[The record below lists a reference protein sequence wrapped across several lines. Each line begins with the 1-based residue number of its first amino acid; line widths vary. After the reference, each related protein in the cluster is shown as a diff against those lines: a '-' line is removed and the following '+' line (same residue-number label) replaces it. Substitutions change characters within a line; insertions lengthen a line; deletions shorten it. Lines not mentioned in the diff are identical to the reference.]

1 MIRRFALVVFTVL
14 VSFSAEAQSPVK
26 IKFVLDW
33 KYQGL
38 HAWYLIAQDK
48 GYYKAEGLDV
58 EIDQGEGSA
67 ATVTKIAGGAY
78 NAGFGDINAIIQL
91 ASSKPQDAPVMVYMV
106 YNKAPFVV
114 ATKKSS
120 GIAKPKD
127 LEGKIIGSPAGGA
140 ALKLFPAFAKHAG
153 FNEKTVSYSNMAPQL
168 QETMLVRGDVNAS
181 LAFIVTSWFNYK
193 RQGID
198 PERDINWMMY
208 SDYGLDLY
216 SNGVMVSRKLAQEQP
231 NAVRGLARAI
241 NRGMM
246 DSIANP
252 DAAIDAI
259 VKREALIDRPTEK
272 ERLALTVKWLIDTP
286 ESREIGLGDI
296 KDARLAANI
305 RQFAESYELPR
316 APASGEVF
324 NRSFLPPRTERMLK
338 N

>member
-1 MIRRFALVVFTVL
+1 MIRF
-14 VSFSAEAQSPVK
+14 FSLLILLACTSAQAQAPVK

-58 EIDQGEGSA
+58 EIDQGDGSA

-78 NAGFGDINAIIQL
+78 SAGFGDINAIIQL
-91 ASSKPQDAPVMVYMV
+91 AAPKPQDAPVMVYMV
-106 YNKAPFVV
+106 YNKAPFTV

-153 FNEKTVSYSNMAPQL
+153 FNEKSVKYSNMSPQL
-168 QETMLVRGDVNAS
+168 QEIMLAKGDVDAS

-193 RQGID
+193 RQGVD
-198 PERDINWMMY
+198 PEKDINWIMY

-231 NAVRGLARAI
+231 AAVRGLVRAI

-259 VKREALIDRPTEK
+259 YKREPLVDRAIEK
-272 ERLALTVKWLIDTP
+272 ERLLLTLKWLIDTP
-286 ESREIGLGDI
+286 ESKEIGLGDI

-305 RQFAESYELPR
+305 KQVAETYELAR
-316 APASGEVF
+316 VPANNEIF
-324 NRSFLPPRTERMLK
+324 NRSFLPARAERMVK
-338 N
+338 K

>member
-1 MIRRFALVVFTVL
+1 MIRFLSLLILLAC
-14 VSFSAEAQSPVK
+14 AGAHAQAPVK

-58 EIDQGEGSA
+58 EIDQGDGSA

-78 NAGFGDINAIIQL
+78 SAGFGDINAIIQL
-91 ASSKPQDAPVMVYMV
+91 AAAKPQDAPVMVYMV
-106 YNKAPFVV
+106 YNKAPFTV

-120 GIAKPKD
+120 GISKPKD
-127 LEGKIIGSPAGGA
+127 LEGKVIGSPAGGA

-153 FNEKTVSYSNMAPQL
+153 FNEKTVKYSNMAPQL
-168 QETMLVRGDVNAS
+168 QETMLVKGDVDAS

-193 RQGID
+193 RQGVD
-198 PERDINWMMY
+198 PEKDINWIMY

-231 NAVRGLARAI
+231 AAVRGLVRAI
-241 NRGMM
+241 NRGMK
-246 DSIANP
+246 DAIANP

-259 VKREALIDRPTEK
+259 YKREPLIDRAVEK
-272 ERLALTVKWLIDTP
+272 ERLMLTVKWLIDTP
-286 ESREIGLGDI
+286 ESKEIGLGDI
-296 KDARLAANI
+296 KEARLAANI
-305 RQFAESYELPR
+305 KQVAETYELPR
-316 APASGEVF
+316 VPSNNEVF
-324 NRSFLPPRTERMLK
+324 NRGFMPPRTERMLK
-338 N
+338 